1 MQYCMLI
8 VIGSFELIL
17 DTSVGEIEETFKTFV
32 NRADVAIVLINQVV
46 SMLENDTFV
55 WAYIFIIIIYIYIY
69 GWIVQ
74 YSCNIDTDFPNL
86 VS

>member
-46 SMLENDTFV
+46 S
-55 WAYIFIIIIYIYIY
+55 IYIYIY

>member
-55 WAYIFIIIIYIYIY
+55 
-69 GWIVQ
+69 
-74 YSCNIDTDFPNL
+74 
-86 VS
+86 